1 VLGVGETAGSRS
13 EAIAS
18 DAIATKDITTK
29 DTATKV
35 IGSQVIA
42 IKAIAIKTA
51 GSSHRDTTPPGDS
64 SSPGDTTPPGL
75 STDESESEEESFP
88 IPARSYY
95 EQPDLRKWCS
105 GQPPKKS
112 YLTPDAKFLPRIR
125 KTRRNTLADRPEL
138 DSLLA
143 ATKVEYNGHYYLPL
157 TAVTIHR
164 LDPFFKGAKPLADM
178 KLFECIIINQEVNG
192 VHADHVVAGL
202 ERIGEH
208 CKHLLVMSP
217 VQTSELGNVFARESD
232 NINTGNDWD
241 AILGCFPNLQ
251 FLAFVHDIDE
261 PVGFSGNTFRGL
273 RAAVARRQATR
284 EELKG
289 FSFNMPPALLM

>member
-1 VLGVGETAGSRS
+1 MLGVGETAGSRS
-13 EAIAS
+13 
-18 DAIATKDITTK
+18 DGIATKYIATKAITTK
-29 DTATKV
+29 DIATN
-35 IGSQVIA
+35 A
-42 IKAIAIKTA
+42 ITIKTA
-51 GSSHRDTTPPGDS
+51 SSSHGDTTPPGDS

-75 STDESESEEESFP
+75 STDESASEEESIP
-88 IPARSYY
+88 MPARFYY
-95 EQPDLRKWCS
+95 EQPDLRKWCT

-112 YLTPDAKFLPRIR
+112 YLTSDADFLPRIR
-125 KTRRNTLADRPEL
+125 KTRRNTLADKPEL
-138 DSLLA
+138 DNLLA

-217 VQTSELGNVFARESD
+217 VQTSELGNVFAREAD

-241 AILGCFPNLQ
+241 AILGCFPNLN
-251 FLAFVHDIDE
+251 FLAFVHDVHE
-261 PVGFSGNTFRGL
+261 PVGLAGNTFRGL
-273 RAAVARRQATR
+273 RAAVARRQATQ
-284 EELKG
+284 EHLKG
-289 FSFNMPPALLM
+289 FSFNGPPALLM